1 MRLIDAG
8 AGCEA
13 NYGPAAQT
21 LAMLLASRNEPTAAA
36 RALHRGVSYSAER
49 GELVTNA
56 SNVGIAV
63 FVLAGA
69 GDLVGAATLGGAT
82 EGVDLSERVL
92 SPEHRQRYDAAVTQV
107 AQRLGPALYTEARER
122 GAAMSYDEIIQ
133 FTLSQLALASGSA

>member
-1 MRLIDAG
+1 M
-8 AGCEA
+8 
-13 NYGPAAQT
+13 T
-21 LAMLLASRNEPTAAA
+21 LRLLASWALVTALQLPAFRAETRLVVVHATVRN
-36 RALHRGVSYSAER
+36 ER